1 MSDEPSSDDP
11 SSVGDDAL
19 QHLLDDERHVEAVAH
34 RRREQSLRMQ
44 ATESGTL
51 AGVLVDLAERRAT
64 ASLSLT
70 GGRVAR
76 GVIYRLGAD
85 VVVMQGLAAET
96 VLVALAA
103 VASVR
108 TEPGTVRTSGDRVVR
123 STATLADLTA
133 ELVADRPH
141 VVLHAGP
148 GSVAGELRAVG
159 VDVATVV
166 QADRTVAYVSLAA
179 VTEVVVA

>member
-1 MSDEPSSDDP
+1 MSTDPNNTDP
-11 SSVGDDAL
+11 SIGDDTL
-19 QHLLDDERHVEAVAH
+19 QHLLDDARHGEAVAH

-51 AGVLVDLAERRAT
+51 AGVLMDLAERRAT

-76 GVIYRLGAD
+76 GVIHRLGAD
-85 VVVMQGLAAET
+85 VVVMQGMAAET

-108 TEPGTVRTSGDRVVR
+108 TEPGTARTSGDRVVR
-123 STATLADLTA
+123 STATLAALTA
-133 ELVADRPH
+133 ELVADRPQ